1 MTTYKIGG
9 KDYELELKHFG
20 DHLEY
25 LTGELVASD
34 GERLSVFG
42 QNIINVDGNPD
53 WDYAG
58 SGLFWSETKWDDDGL
73 NRVPTE
79 DAKTSPK
86 LTPEEWA
93 KWTAIDFV
101 DSIIENECNF
111 HDFTEDEKSELIPAI
126 SEWLTEQYRCLFEES
141 GVAYAAC
148 RKLEE
153 EAAEKVTGDN

>member
-1 MTTYKIGG
+1 MTVYKING
-9 KDYELELKHFG
+9 KDYELKLKHFG

-53 WDYAG
+53 WEYAG
-58 SGLFWSETKWDDDGL
+58 GGLFWSETKWDDDGL
-73 NRVPTE
+73 NRVPT
-79 DAKTSPK
+79 ANATKI
-86 LTPEEWA
+86 TPEEWA
-93 KWTAIDFV
+93 KKLAIEYV

-111 HDFTEDEKSELIPAI
+111 SDCTEDEKNELVPAI
-126 SEWLTEQYRCLFEES
+126 SEWLTEQYKCLFEES
-141 GVAYAAC
+141 GGAYAVC

-153 EAAEKVTGDN
+153 EAAEKVVSN